1 MCSGLNMLG
10 SNSEHVGTF
19 QNVSTHH
26 SHLDEHQWAK
36 ENYALDFSMQENKPG
51 PNFIAHDVKLS

>member
-1 MCSGLNMLG
+1 MLG
-10 SNSEHVGTF
+10 SNSEHVGTC